1 MIDIIELAAL
11 ASDEANVE
19 ITAHAQQQL
28 KSRGISAEDVF
39 MGFKFGEIIEQYP
52 DDFPYP
58 SCLILYFR
66 INGKPVHFVC
76 STDNNKIYVIT
87 AYNPDLIH
95 WEDDFK
101 TRRRASK

>member
-1 MIDIIELAAL
+1 MIDIKELAAI
-11 ASDEANVE
+11 AEDEANVE
-19 ITAHAQQQL
+19 ITAHAQKQL
-28 KSRGISAEDVF
+28 KTRNINTNDVF
-39 MGFKFGEIIEQYP
+39 LGFKFGEIIEQYP

-87 AYNPDLIH
+87 VYDPDSSH
-95 WEDDFK
+95 WEDDYK
-101 TRRRASK
+101 TRKKVMK